1 MAVAPVWRVPVSQRF
16 REHYILDGLANSRAA
31 VGEYC
36 TVQLGL
42 RNTRLDVSQ
51 LYDACRR
58 VGNDSNL
65 GGCAYLLQ
73 IWIWERFPVGR
84 LYRGELEVCVMF
96 LSLFFYYFNNIVV
109 SNPNLLVTEGMATP

>member
-1 MAVAPVWRVPVSQRF
+1 MAVAPVWRVPVSRRF
-16 REHYILDGLANSRAA
+16 REHYILDGIANSRAV
-31 VGEYC
+31 VGEYY

-58 VGNDSNL
+58 VGTDSNL

-73 IWIWERFPVGR
+73 IWIWERFPMGQP
-84 LYRGELEVCVMF
+84 YRGELEVCLMY
-96 LSLFFYYFNNIVV
+96 LSLHLISATKFFCI
-109 SNPNLLVTEGMATP
+109 